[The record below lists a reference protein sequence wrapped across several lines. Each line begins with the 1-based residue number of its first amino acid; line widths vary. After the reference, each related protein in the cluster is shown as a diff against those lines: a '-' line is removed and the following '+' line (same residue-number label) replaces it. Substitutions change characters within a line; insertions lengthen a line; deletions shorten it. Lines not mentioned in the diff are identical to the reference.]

1 MTDMEV
7 DVDERGTLQLPVLWF
22 HGDCS
27 FTRTFSALSPFSAEP
42 FREQMLNGSFNR
54 QLCQGIYSK
63 LPGTAFGLLC
73 NGFSPAMP
81 QGFNLLT

>member
-1 MTDMEV
+1 MEV
-7 DVDERGTLQLPVLWF
+7 DADGRGISWLLAFWF
-22 HGDCS
+22 HGDCI

-42 FREQMLNGSFNR
+42 FREGRMLNGSFNW

-63 LPGTAFGLLC
+63 LPGIALELLC

-81 QGFNLLT
+81 